1 MKNADKILAYYQFIN
16 QFGKE
21 NGYELKVIEPG
32 KIEYTF
38 TIEEKHLA
46 TPVAAHGGVLAALA
60 DALIGVAA
68 LSAVAEEL
76 KLVST
81 IEFKIN
87 YLKPAFLNDKIVGK
101 ALVLNKGNRIIA
113 AEAEI
118 FNAKT
123 NELLAKAIGTLNA
136 YPIEKSPFYNDFL
149 KFTETKPSTL

>member
-1 MKNADKILAYYQFIN
+1 MKNADKILAYYQSIN
-16 QFGKE
+16 QFGRE
-21 NGYELKVIEPG
+21 NGYELKVIEVG
-32 KIEYTF
+32 KIEYKF
-38 TIEEKHLA
+38 TIQEKHLA
-46 TPVAAHGGVLAALA
+46 TPVAAHGGVLSALA

-101 ALVLNKGNRIIA
+101 ALVLNKGNRIIT

-118 FNAKT
+118 FNAES

-136 YPIEKSPFYNDFL
+136 YPIEKSPFYPDFL
-149 KFTETKPSTL
+149 KFTETKL